1 MNFETKT
8 YRMKVQTFP
17 ILGGPLERP
26 SGVEPNMAARGEAV
40 SNFGVSYFSD
50 TGFGVSNLGIWGF
63 LAWLQLWFSA
73 LADRSLMTV
82 FARHEGGSPQ
92 GYQRPP
98 SLLPEAARAAYAPR
112 IMDNRQT
119 RRILARGLPPSRLYA
134 ALHHLNARR
143 LNMGQFMERACK
155 LSASNR
161 IVIYRLSGRKR
172 LCQRRH
178 EFVTLGTGPSQMS
191 GSSDNPLSF
200 GVCDAHLWPS

>member
-26 SGVEPNMAARGEAV
+26 SGAEPNMAARGEGL
-40 SNFGVSYFSD
+40 SNFGASN
-50 TGFGVSNLGIWGF
+50 FGICGF
-63 LAWLQLWFSA
+63 LAWLQLWVAA

-82 FARHEGGSPQ
+82 FARDEGVCPQ

-98 SLLPEAARAAYAPR
+98 SLLPESARAAYAPR

-143 LNMGQFMERACK
+143 LSIGQFMERACK

-161 IVIYRLSGRKR
+161 IVVYRLSGRKR
-172 LCQRRH
+172 LCQRKG
-178 EFVTLGTGPSQMS
+178 EFATLQTGPRGTSAPRDS
-191 GSSDNPLSF
+191 ALSF
-200 GVCDAHLWPS
+200 GQNLGVCDAHLWPS

>member
-26 SGVEPNMAARGEAV
+26 SGAGSEIAARGEAASHV
-40 SNFGVSYFSD
+40 GASNY
-50 TGFGVSNLGIWGF
+50 GIWGF
-63 LAWLQLWFSA
+63 LAWLQLWVTA
-73 LADRSLMTV
+73 LAERSCMTV
-82 FARHEGGSPQ
+82 FARDEGAGPQ

-98 SLLPEAARAAYAPR
+98 SLLPESARAAYAPR

-143 LNMGQFMERACK
+143 LSIGQFMERACK

-172 LCQRRH
+172 LCQRKG
-178 EFVTLGTGPSQMS
+178 EFATLQAGPSQMS
-191 GSSDNPLSF
+191 SPSENPLSF

>member
-1 MNFETKT
+1 MHFETKT
-8 YRMKVQTFP
+8 YAMKVQTFP

-26 SGVEPNMAARGEAV
+26 SGAGSAVAALGEAV
-40 SNFGVSYFSD
+40 SNFGASNC
-50 TGFGVSNLGIWGF
+50 GVSNVGIWGF
-63 LAWLQLWFSA
+63 LAWLQLWVAA
-73 LADRSLMTV
+73 LANRSLMSV
-82 FARHEGGSPQ
+82 FARDEGAGPQ

-143 LNMGQFMERACK
+143 LSIGQFMERACR

-161 IVIYRLSGRKR
+161 IVVYRLSGPKR

-200 GVCDAHLWPS
+200 GVCYAHIWPS

>member
-8 YRMKVQTFP
+8 YRMKVQSFP
-17 ILGGPLERP
+17 ILGGPLERH
-26 SGVEPNMAARGEAV
+26 SGAGPNMAARGEGL
-40 SNFGVSYFSD
+40 SNFGVSN
-50 TGFGVSNLGIWGF
+50 FGASNFGIWGF

-73 LADRSLMTV
+73 LAERSCMTV
-82 FARHEGGSPQ
+82 FARHEGVCPQ

-98 SLLPEAARAAYAPR
+98 SLLPESARAAYAPR

-143 LNMGQFMERACK
+143 LNIGQFMERACK

-161 IVIYRLSGRKR
+161 IVVYRLSGRKR
-172 LCQRRH
+172 LCQRKD
-178 EFVTLGTGPSQMS
+178 EFATLQAGPSQMS